1 MPYRVTF
8 VCTGNICRSPMAEH
22 IFRRH
27 AEEEEGLDVEVDSS
41 GIGHWHVGASA
52 DERTV
57 ATLRKAGYRSAHRAR
72 QFEAAWFDRY
82 DLIIALDQG
91 HRTDLVRMAPDESAR
106 AKVRLLREFDPAA
119 RGDLDVADPYYGRKS
134 AFEQVR
140 EQIEAAVPGLL
151 DHVRGAAKEKTGR

>member
-22 IFRRH
+22 IVRHH
-27 AEEEEGLDVEVDSS
+27 AEQEGLDVEVDSS
-41 GIGHWHVGASA
+41 GTGRWHVGDAA

-57 ATLRKAGYRSAHRAR
+57 ATLRRAGYRSAHRAR

-82 DLIIALDQG
+82 DLILALDQG
-91 HRTDLVRMAPDESAR
+91 HRADLLRLAPDEEAR
-106 AKVRLLREFDPAA
+106 RKVRLLREFDPDA
-119 RGDLDVADPYYGRKS
+119 RDLDVADPYYRRDS
-134 AFEQVR
+134 AFEEVR

-151 DHVRGAAKEKTGR
+151 DHVRRALKER

>member
-22 IFRRH
+22 VFRRH
-27 AEEEEGLDVEVDSS
+27 AEEEGLDVEVDSS
-41 GIGHWHVGASA
+41 GTGHWHVGDPA

-57 ATLRKAGYRSAHRAR
+57 ATLRRAGYTSAHRAR

-91 HRTDLVRMAPDESAR
+91 HQRDLRYLAPDEEAA
-106 AKVRLLREFDPAA
+106 AKIRLLREFDPDA
-119 RGDLDVADPYYGRKS
+119 GHLDVADPYYGRNS
-134 AFEQVR
+134 AFEEVR

-151 DHVRGAAKEKTGR
+151 DHVREQLKNAG

>member
-27 AEEEEGLDVEVDSS
+27 VEEEGLDVEVDSS
-41 GIGHWHVGASA
+41 GTGRWHVGDPA

-57 ATLRKAGYRSAHRAR
+57 AALRRAGYTSAHRAR
-72 QFEAAWFDRY
+72 QFERDWFDRY

-91 HRTDLVRMAPDESAR
+91 HRRDLRRLAPDAEA
-106 AKVRLLREFDPAA
+106 AGKVRLLREFDPGA
-119 RGDLDVADPYYGRKS
+119 RDLDVADPYYSRDS
-134 AFEQVR
+134 AFEEVR

-151 DHVRGAAKEKTGR
+151 DHVRARLKNAR

>member
-27 AEEEEGLDVEVDSS
+27 ADDEGLDVEVDSS
-41 GIGHWHVGASA
+41 GTGHWHVGDDA

-57 ATLRKAGYRSAHRAR
+57 ATLRRAGYGSRHRAR
-72 QFEAAWFDRY
+72 RFEPAWFGQY
-82 DLIIALDQG
+82 DLIVALDQG
-91 HRTDLVRMAPDESAR
+91 HRRDLRRIAPDEEAR
-106 AKVRLLREFDPAA
+106 GKIRLLREFDPDAH
-119 RGDLDVADPYYGRKS
+119 DLDVPDPYYGRGS

-151 DHVRGAAKEKTGR
+151 DHVRRATKER

>member
-27 AEEEEGLDVEVDSS
+27 AEDDGLDVEVDSS
-41 GIGHWHVGASA
+41 GTGHWHVGDSA

-57 ATLRKAGYRSAHRAR
+57 ATLRKAGYRFAHRAR
-72 QFEAAWFDRY
+72 QFDAAWFDHY
-82 DLIIALDQG
+82 DLIIALDQD
-91 HRTDLVRMAPDESAR
+91 HQADLIRMAPDHAAR
-106 AKVRLLREFDPAA
+106 AKVRLLREFDPGA
-119 RGDLDVADPYYGRKS
+119 RDLDVADPYYGRNS
-134 AFEQVR
+134 AFEEVR

-151 DHVRGAAKEKTGR
+151 DHVRGAVKEK

>member
-27 AEEEEGLDVEVDSS
+27 AEDAGLDVEVDSS
-41 GIGHWHVGASA
+41 GTDRWHVGDAA

-57 ATLRKAGYRSAHRAR
+57 ATLRRAGYASAHRAR
-72 QFEAAWFDRY
+72 RFEPSWFEHY
-82 DLIIALDQG
+82 DLIVALDQG
-91 HRTDLVRMAPDESAR
+91 HRRDLLRLAPDEAAR
-106 AKVRLLREFDPAA
+106 DKIRLLREFDPAA
-119 RGDLDVADPYYGRKS
+119 RDHDVADPYYGRGS
-134 AFEQVR
+134 AFEEVR

-151 DHVRGAAKEKTGR
+151 VHVRAALA